1 MADGRLLRDED
12 YNTHFDPDAYVKTY
26 YTVLDDTVQG
36 GLFPFVLNGEHDV
49 FKAGDVKGRRLLDIG
64 TGPVPHSVIPAVP
77 FVQDIY
83 LTDFSTVNRKY
94 LYDALFG
101 SGKQDYSSIFN
112 FFTNLSDKSQP
123 WTKRSDDL
131 KDKVRG
137 IFPCDLLQDD
147 IFKGSYFPLFDVITT
162 SLCMDVAPPDVDTYG
177 KIAKKISK
185 YLKIGGHLV
194 IVGAFEVTYYF
205 LEEHKFFSLDISAGE
220 VKSCWENAGFSI
232 QSWNP
237 MKAPEEIEES
247 DFGGAFVM
255 HCIKAS

>member
-1 MADGRLLRDED
+1 MDNRLLRAEH

-26 YTVLDDTVQG
+26 YTDLDDTYQSGV
-36 GLFPFVLNGEHDV
+36 LPFVLKGEHDV
-49 FKAGDVKGRRLLDIG
+49 FKSGDVKGRRLLDIG

-83 LTDFSTVNRKY
+83 LTDFSAANRKY

-101 SGKQDYSSIFN
+101 SGKQDYSNIFE
-112 FFTNLSDKSQP
+112 FLVNLSDKSQP
-123 WTKRSDDL
+123 WTKFSDDL

-162 SLCMDVAPPDVDTYG
+162 SFCMDVAPPDVETYG
-177 KIAKKISK
+177 KIAKEISK

-194 IVGAFEVTYYF
+194 VVGEFDATYYVVG
-205 LEEHKFFSLDISAGE
+205 EHKFFCLNKSAGE
-220 VKSCWENAGFSI
+220 VKSCWKNAGFSI
-232 QSWNP
+232 QSWNQ
-237 MKAPEEIEES
+237 MDASEKCEDN
-247 DFGGAFVM
+247 DFGGNYVM
-255 HCIKAS
+255 HCIKES

>member
-1 MADGRLLRDED
+1 MADSRLLRDED
-12 YNTHFDPDAYVKTY
+12 YNTHFDPDAFIKTY
-26 YTVLDDTVQG
+26 HTVLEDTVVG
-36 GLFPFVLNGEHDV
+36 GLVPFVLKGEHDV
-49 FKAGDVKGRRLLDIG
+49 FKTGDVKGRRLLDIG

-101 SGKQDYSSIFN
+101 SGKQDYSNVFE
-112 FFTNLSDKSQP
+112 FLVNLSDKSQP
-123 WTKRSDDL
+123 WTKRSDEL

-162 SLCMDVAPPDVDTYG
+162 SFCLDSAAPDVETYG
-177 KIAKKISK
+177 KIVKEISK

-194 IVGAFEVTYYF
+194 IVGALDTTYYF
-205 LEEHKFFSLDISAGE
+205 VGEHKFFSLNKSAGE
-220 VKSCWENAGFSI
+220 VKSCWKNAGFSI
-232 QSWNP
+232 QSWNQ
-237 MKAPEEIEES
+237 MEATEENEEC
-247 DFGGAFVM
+247 DFGGAYVM
-255 HCIKAS
+255 HCIKES